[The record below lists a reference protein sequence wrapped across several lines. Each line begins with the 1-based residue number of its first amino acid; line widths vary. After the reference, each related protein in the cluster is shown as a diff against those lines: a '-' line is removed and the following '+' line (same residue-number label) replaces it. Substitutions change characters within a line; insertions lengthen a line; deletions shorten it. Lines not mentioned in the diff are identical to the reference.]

1 MCICMGCVLANRLT
15 HITQKNGLDLLMLTF
30 PAARSGHSPKTTTR
44 MNLGI
49 CPLCALCLAILRTC
63 LAYNKPLLCFSRHC
77 LCLAISRTCCTYRMK
92 VVPFAT
98 LSRGGIPGPGQ
109 CAPQRAQRSPL
120 LARRARSSD
129 QGPCPG
135 PPWGG
140 SPTWNTRLLQSTM
153 RRNYFCNGL
162 IAYSC
167 VF

>member
-44 MNLGI
+44 MNLDI

-98 LSRGGIPGPGQ
+98 LSMEQAFVSYYGIRLVPYPLGRYG
-109 CAPQRAQRSPL
+109 RSF
-120 LARRARSSD
+120 RSILWD
-129 QGPCPG
+129 K
-135 PPWGG
+135 
-140 SPTWNTRLLQSTM
+140 
-153 RRNYFCNGL
+153 
-162 IAYSC
+162 
-167 VF
+167 